1 MPVFEGGDIN
11 AFRNYIAKSIKYPES
26 AAENGI
32 QGKVIVSFIVE
43 ADGKV
48 TNVKVVRG
56 IDPALD
62 QEAVRVIESSPKWQ
76 PGKQRGKPVR
86 VNLTFPVVFKL
97 E

>member
-1 MPVFEGGDIN
+1 
-11 AFRNYIAKSIKYPES
+11 
-26 AAENGI
+26 
-32 QGKVIVSFIVE
+32 
-43 ADGKV
+43 
-48 TNVKVVRG
+48 VKVVRG